1 MPIVYLI
8 ATPIGNLEDM
18 TARAVRILN
27 EVDVI
32 LCEDTRVTSKLLA
45 AYHIQKP
52 LESYHQ
58 HSTQAKTE
66 AVLRMLVEGKNIA
79 FVSDAG
85 TPGISD
91 PGGMLVEAVWDRFG
105 DNVKIVPIP
114 GANAAIAA
122 LSVSGSRQAPFR
134 FLGFP
139 PHKKGRKTFF
149 ASLADMPEALVFF
162 ESKYR
167 IEKALAEIAASCGDR
182 KMMVA
187 RELTKQFE
195 TLYRGTANEC
205 LASLQKDKVL
215 GEFVVVIAPLRRQIL
230 RGATS

>member
-1 MPIVYLI
+1 MPTVYLI

-18 TARAVRILN
+18 TARAVRILK
-27 EVDVI
+27 EVDCI
-32 LCEDTRVTSKLLA
+32 LCEDTRVTAKLLA
-45 AYHIQKP
+45 AYKIQKP
-52 LESYHQ
+52 LESFHQ

-66 AVLRMLVEGKNIA
+66 AVLRMLAEEKNIA

-91 PGGMLVEAVWDRFG
+91 PGGMLVEAVWERFG
-105 DNVKIVPIP
+105 TNVAIVPIP

-122 LSVSGSRQAPFR
+122 LSVSGFPTDHFR

-167 IEKALAEIAASCGDR
+167 IEKALADIAASCGDR
-182 KMMVA
+182 KILVA

-195 TLYRGTANEC
+195 TLYRGTAEEC
-205 LASLQKDKVL
+205 LTALKNDKVL
-215 GEFVVVIAPLRRQIL
+215 GEFVIVIAPLR
-230 RGATS
+230 S

>member
-1 MPIVYLI
+1 MS
-8 ATPIGNLEDM
+8 
-18 TARAVRILN
+18 ARAVRVLG
-27 EVDVI
+27 EVDLI

-45 AYHIQKP
+45 AYEIQKP
-52 LESYHQ
+52 LESFHQ
-58 HSTQAKTE
+58 HSTPAKVE
-66 AVLRMLVEGKNIA
+66 AVLRKIEEGKNIA

-91 PGGMLVEAVWDRFG
+91 PGGVLVEAVWKRFG
-105 DNVKIVPIP
+105 NDVKIVPIP
-114 GANAAIAA
+114 GASAAIAA
-122 LSVSGSRQAPFR
+122 LSVSGFPTDQFR

-149 ASLADMPEALVFF
+149 ESLADMPEAIVFF

-167 IEKALAEIAASCGDR
+167 IEKALTDITASCGDR

-195 TLYRGTANEC
+195 TLYRGTAQEC
-205 LASLQKDKVL
+205 LDALTKDKVL
-215 GEFVVVIAPLRRQIL
+215 GEFVAVLAPLSRRN
-230 RGATS
+230 

>member
-1 MPIVYLI
+1 MSTVYLI

-18 TARAVRILN
+18 TARAVRVLK

-32 LCEDTRVTSKLLA
+32 ACEDTRVTAKLLA
-45 AYHIQKP
+45 AYGIKKT

-66 AVLRMLVEGKNIA
+66 ALLALLEEGKNIA

-91 PGGMLVEAVWDRFG
+91 PGGMLVDAIYGRFG
-105 DNVKIVPIP
+105 DAVKIVPIP

-122 LSVSGSRQAPFR
+122 LSVSGFPTDRFR

-149 ASLADMPEALVFF
+149 ASLADMPEALVLY

-167 IEKALAEIAASCGDR
+167 IEKALADIAAACGAR
-182 KMMVA
+182 QMMVA

-195 TLYRGTANEC
+195 TLYRGTAEEC
-205 LASLQKDKVL
+205 LAALRNDKVL
-215 GEFVVVIAPLRRQIL
+215 GEFVVVVAPLR
-230 RGATS
+230 S